1 MILNLCVC
9 IYRLSLWKNNSSII
23 AYTHMPSEANH
34 IDNCSYVSMQAHLV
48 FYDMGFDSIKKAK
61 PAKDGLVV
69 LAVMIK
75 VLF

>member
-1 MILNLCVC
+1 
-9 IYRLSLWKNNSSII
+9 
-23 AYTHMPSEANH
+23 MPSEANH
-34 IDNCSYVSMQAHLV
+34 IDNCSYVSMQARLV

>member
-1 MILNLCVC
+1 
-9 IYRLSLWKNNSSII
+9 
-23 AYTHMPSEANH
+23 MPSEANH
-34 IDNCSYVSMQAHLV
+34 IDNCSYVCMQAHLV

-75 VLF
+75 VLFKDLTKEHVHMSDSRK